1 MLQNVGAKNPVGFRV
16 GHKFDDSIEIIIRN
30 CASVSAE
37 WKSPDPII
45 DPLLFCLV
53 FRQTDTGQFRIRVND
68 SGDRIIINMAIF
80 AGDPF
85 HTRNSF
91 VFGFVRQHLARDY
104 VTDRVDAV
112 DIRLKMLVDF
122 DPLLFLE
129 LNSDFLRAETFAE
142 RFPSYG
148 DKNFGGLKF

>member
-1 MLQNVGAKNPVGFRV
+1 
-16 GHKFDDSIEIIIRN
+16 DDSIEIIIRN

-45 DPLLFCLV
+45 DPLLFRLV

-122 DPLLFLE
+122 DPLLFVV
-129 LNSDFLRAETFAE
+129 LNSDLLPPETVAE
-142 RFPSYG
+142 RFAPDGRQNVSG
-148 DKNFGGLKF
+148 PKLSPF